1 MKITTV
7 IDKNR
12 EEEIVIYLK
21 EDNGLARKIEA
32 LLNGTS
38 TEIIGYRDENMKV
51 IRHGEA
57 VCFTIIDSKV
67 YCITENGRYRVKE
80 RLFELCEILGDN
92 FVKINQSCLANTE
105 KIKGFSASV
114 TGSLKVLFV
123 NGYTDYVSRRQ
134 LRTVKEKFGI
144 IPKKR

>member
-105 KIKGFSASV
+105 KIK
-114 TGSLKVLFV
+114 
-123 NGYTDYVSRRQ
+123 
-134 LRTVKEKFGI
+134 E
-144 IPKKR
+144 